1 MDDVVILEGDDL
13 EKFFEHIANAASSGR
28 VRKLR
33 FAVDDGLKIKVNEY
47 VWSPPYGKM
56 DN

>member
-1 MDDVVILEGDDL
+1 MENIVILEGDDL
-13 EKFFEHIANAASSGR
+13 KRFFEHMQSAVEVGR
-28 VRKLR
+28 IHRMR
-33 FAVDDGLKIKVNEY
+33 FAVDGGLKFKVNEY